1 MPSRSPQSPKK
12 LLVANRSEIAIRIF
26 RAATE
31 LGLRTV
37 AIYAQEDRLSMHRF
51 KADEAYLVGE
61 GKGPVGA
68 YLDIPGIIAVAKEHG
83 VEMIHPGYGFLS
95 ENAGF
100 ARACIAAGITW
111 VGPRPE
117 LLELMGDKVAA
128 RALTQKLKVPT
139 LPGTEDPVSDRAQA
153 LKIAANIGFPLIIKA
168 AFGGGGRGMRVVH
181 KAGDLDS
188 LLDEAQGEAE
198 RAFGNPAVF
207 LEKYIPR
214 AKHIEVQVLGDR
226 HGNVLHLHERDCS
239 VQRRHQKV
247 VEIAPS
253 VHLDDRVRHELCDAS
268 ARIAREI
275 GYDNAGTVE
284 FLLDLDTNDWFFI
297 EMNPR
302 IQVEHTVTEELTGI
316 DLVRSQILVAE
327 GAKLHGHQLN

>member
-1 MPSRSPQSPKK
+1 MPGTARSIRPSTPRK
-12 LLVANRSEIAIRIF
+12 LLVANRSEIAIRVM

-37 AIYAQEDRLSMHRF
+37 AIYAEEDRFCPHRF
-51 KADEAYLVGE
+51 KADEAYRVGE

-68 YLDIPGIIAVAKEHG
+68 YLDIQGIVAIAKEHG
-83 VEMIHPGYGFLS
+83 VDFIHPGYGFLS
-95 ENAGF
+95 ENANL
-100 ARACIAAGITW
+100 ARACQAAGITW
-111 VGPRPE
+111 VGPKPE

-139 LPGTEDPVSDRAQA
+139 LPGTENPVSDRREA
-153 LKIAANIGFPLIIKA
+153 LKVAASIGFPLIIKA
-168 AFGGGGRGMRVVH
+168 AFGGGGRGMRVVQR
-181 KAGDLDS
+181 AGDLDA

-247 VEIAPS
+247 IEIAPS
-253 VHLDDRVRHELCDAS
+253 VDLDEDVRRALCDAA

-284 FLLDLDTNDWFFI
+284 FLYDLDRKDWFFI
-297 EMNPR
+297 EINPR
-302 IQVEHTVTEELTGI
+302 
-316 DLVRSQILVAE
+316 
-327 GAKLHGHQLN
+327 